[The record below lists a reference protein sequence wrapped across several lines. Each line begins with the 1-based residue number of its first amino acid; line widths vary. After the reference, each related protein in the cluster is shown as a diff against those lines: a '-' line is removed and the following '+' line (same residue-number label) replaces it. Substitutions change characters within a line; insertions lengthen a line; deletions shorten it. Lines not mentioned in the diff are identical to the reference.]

1 MALPASDIKLFMHD
15 TGTLLHARWR
25 CILSQGVMLALLGT
39 LAIALPVVTTLAID
53 TVIGWL
59 LLSSGVWRTIVHVRA
74 RHSYGFGWYLATA
87 LMSIVLGASMLLV
100 PHAGMKALTGLLFA
114 FFVLDGMGKIHFALD
129 LRHYAHEWGWAMTSG
144 MLDLALAGLILAGW
158 PATAAWALGL
168 LVGLNML
175 FFSVALI
182 VTSLA
187 ARRGRHRDLQKIARP
202 DFYVSPKESSPAR

>member
-1 MALPASDIKLFMHD
+1 MALPASEIKLFLHD

-25 CILSQGVMLALLGT
+25 SILTQGVMLALLGM
-39 LAIALPVVTTLAID
+39 LAIALPVLTTLAID
-53 TVIGWL
+53 IVIGWL
-59 LLSSGVWRTIVHVRA
+59 LLFGGVWRAIAHMRA

-114 FFVLDGMGKIHFALD
+114 FFMLDGMGKIHFALD
-129 LRHYAHEWGWAMTSG
+129 LRHYAREWGWAMTG
-144 MLDLALAGLILAGW
+144 GLLDLALAGLILAGW

-168 LVGLNML
+168 LVGLNMM
-175 FFSVALI
+175 FFGFALI

-187 ARRGRHRDLQKIARP
+187 ARRGRRRDLQKIARP

>member
-1 MALPASDIKLFMHD
+1 MDLPAGQIQLFVHD

-25 CILSQGVMLALLGT
+25 CILTQGIMLALLGA
-39 LAIALPVVTTLAID
+39 LAIALPVITTLAIEI
-53 TVIGWL
+53 VIGWL
-59 LLSSGVWRTIVHVRA
+59 LIFGGVWRTVAHTRA

-87 LMSIVLGASMLLV
+87 LMAIVIGAGMLLV
-100 PHAGMKALTGLLFA
+100 PHAGIKALTGLLFA

-182 VTSLA
+182 VTSFA
-187 ARRGRHRDLQKIARP
+187 ARRLRRRDLQRIARP
-202 DFYVSPKESSPAR
+202 DFYAAPKESSPAR